1 MSKIKSLILGSAA
14 GLVAIGGAQ
23 AADLPVKAKAV
34 EYVKVCS
41 LYGAGFF
48 YVPGT
53 DTCIKLG
60 GYMRAE
66 FNVNGANSD
75 AAFLNGAGG
84 QHSLYNNANQTRARI
99 MMQVDTRTATE
110 YGVVRTFAS
119 FGPQWTTGD
128 ANGSGGIRVEAA
140 FIQFAG
146 FTFGRSA
153 SAYALPWNAGPG
165 GNLNSILMG
174 GPNYDAGVNNIQYT
188 WQFGNGMSASL
199 GVDEGSPSNRTGVY
213 NGNDA
218 MSVLGVYNDRY
229 QGTTTAP
236 DVVGNIRLD
245 QAWGLIQ
252 LSAAAHQVT
261 GGYFNSNGTTTGGTE
276 VAGHPD
282 DKWGFAITGALQI
295 KNLPTGPGDDI
306 KLSATYT
313 EGALRYVLG
322 NSGNT
327 PQSLSLF
334 GSGSNG
340 AYNNIATAPIADGV
354 YGTGVGIGAGP
365 LQLTKAWGLNGAFN
379 HNWNQNWSS
388 SVFGA
393 YSKVDY
399 NSVASGMICAKAGY
413 AAAGVACN
421 PDFNISQVGFV
432 TRWTPVKNLTFSGEV
447 TWTNIDSGITTPL
460 SGVVAVGGVKPA
472 ANYSFGSQDVWSGS
486 LRVQRNF

>member
-48 YVPGT
+48 YIPGT

-60 GYMRAE
+60 GYLRADYN
-66 FNVNGANSD
+66 FNAANTD

-84 QHSLYNNANQTRARI
+84 QHSLLNNNNQTRSRI

-119 FGPQWTTGD
+119 FGPQWSTGD
-128 ANGSGGIRVEAA
+128 GLGAGGMRVEAA

-153 SAYALPWNAGPG
+153 SAYALPWNAAPG
-165 GNLNSILMG
+165 GQLNSILMG

-188 WQFGNGMSASL
+188 WQFGNGLSASL
-199 GVDEGSPSNRTGVY
+199 GLDEQGPSNRTGVY
-213 NGNDA
+213 NANDA
-218 MSVLGVYNDRY
+218 VLMTVLGVYNDRY

-252 LSAAAHQVT
+252 LSAAAHQVN
-261 GGYFNSNGTTTGGTE
+261 GGYFNANGTTSGGTE
-276 VAGHPD
+276 AFGHPS
-282 DKWGFAITGALQI
+282 DKWGFAITGGLQI

-322 NSGNT
+322 NSGAT
-327 PQSLSLF
+327 PTSLSLF
-334 GSGSNG
+334 GGGSNG
-340 AYNNIATAPIADGV
+340 VYNNIATAPIADGV
-354 YGTGVGIGAGP
+354 FGVGGTGSI
-365 LQLTKAWGLNGAFN
+365 QLTKAWGINGAFN

-393 YSKVDY
+393 YSKIDY
-399 NSVASGMICAKAGY
+399 NNVATAGICATY
-413 AAAGVACN
+413 AANAAIACN
-421 PDFNISQVGFV
+421 PDFNIAQVGFV

-447 TWTNIDSGITTPL
+447 TWTNIDSGIT
-460 SGVVAVGGVKPA
+460 SAGAVMSPGGVKPTA
-472 ANYSFGSQDVWSGS
+472 TYSLGSQDVWSGA

>member
-14 GLVAIGGAQ
+14 ALVAIGGAQ

-48 YVPGT
+48 YIPGT

-60 GYMRAE
+60 GYVRADYN
-66 FNVNGANSD
+66 FNAANTD

-84 QHSLYNNANQTRARI
+84 QHSLFNNANQTRSRI

-119 FGPQWTTGD
+119 FGPQWSTGD
-128 ANGSGGIRVEAA
+128 GLAAGGMRVEAA

-153 SAYALPWNAGPG
+153 SAYALPWNATPG
-165 GNLNSILMG
+165 GQLNSILIG

-188 WQFGNGMSASL
+188 WQFGNGVSASL
-199 GVDEGSPSNRTGVY
+199 GLDEQGPSNRTGVY
-213 NGNDA
+213 NSNEA
-218 MSVLGVYNDRY
+218 MTYLGVYTDRY

-261 GGYFNSNGTTTGGTE
+261 GGYADGALEGT
-276 VAGHPD
+276 GHPS
-282 DKWGFAITGALQI
+282 DKWGFAVTGGLQI

-313 EGALRYVLG
+313 QGALRYALG
-322 NSGNT
+322 NSGAT
-327 PQSLSLF
+327 PTSYSLY
-334 GSGSNG
+334 GGGGNG
-340 AYNNIATAPIADGV
+340 VYNNIATAPIADAV
-354 YGTGVGIGAGP
+354 YGAGSAAAGAAGNAGT
-365 LQLTKAWGLNGAFN
+365 LELTKAWGVNGAFN

-388 SVFGA
+388 SVFGGYA
-393 YSKVDY
+393 QVNYGA
-399 NSVASGMICAKAGY
+399 VASNLICLRTGY
-413 AAAGVACN
+413 AANAAVSCN
-421 PDFNISQVGFV
+421 PDFNIAQVGFV

-447 TWTNIDSGITTPL
+447 SWTNIDSGITSPAAAL
-460 SGVVAVGGVKPA
+460 AANGVKPA
-472 ANYSFGSQDVWSGS
+472 TTYSLGSQDVWSGA